1 MMVIG
6 ERLYGYCDSV
16 GGEFHVAT
24 KFFHVWFVPC
34 FPMSSYIVLE
44 EGNNTWR
51 GVQIGFS
58 IKSIVFAWARAGLAL
73 SVLGGLIGGVMTLS
87 GGEIVAGIALLFGAL
102 MCGAALFASYRLL
115 SNASPARA
123 QELLAK
129 LNAQVSSGVAP
140 QASPGLLPS
149 PQQAAQQPWP
159 PQQAAQ
165 QPWPSPQAASQPW
178 PPQQSAQQPWPPQQA
193 AQQPWPPQQA
203 AQQPWPPRPA
213 PQPQAPSTPPPGDPT
228 RR

>member
-58 IKSIVFAWARAGLAL
+58 IKSIVFAWARAGLVL
-73 SVLGGLIGGVMTLS
+73 SALGGLIGGVMTLF
-87 GGEIVAGIALLFGAL
+87 GGEIVAGIALLLGAL
-102 MCGAALFASYRLL
+102 VCGAALFASYRLL

-140 QASPGLLPS
+140 QVSPGLLPS
-149 PQQAAQQPWP
+149 PQQALS
-159 PQQAAQ
+159 Q

-178 PPQQSAQQPWPPQQA
+178 PPQQVAQR
-193 AQQPWPPQQA
+193 PWPPQQA